1 MNPVRLQTAPTGPGE
16 NIELPK
22 YLVNLHDTSPT
33 AIGDVFGVGFPA
45 GNTQVKHPYENCPY
59 IFRIYHKRRRTLEK
73 IRELVSLLESG
84 IEDYD
89 AQLKVLQTERL
100 KYIRLS
106 MTDGFGTEEA
116 DSKESWLLHLKQLE
130 DSLRLRLNSI
140 QQAIREAAED
150 IQKEEN
156 A

>member
-1 MNPVRLQTAPTGPGE
+1 M
-16 NIELPK
+16 
-22 YLVNLHDTSPT
+22 
-33 AIGDVFGVGFPA
+33 
-45 GNTQVKHPYENCPY
+45 
-59 IFRIYHKRRRTLEK
+59 EK
-73 IRELVSLLESG
+73 IRELISLLESG

-89 AQLKVLQTERL
+89 AQVKVMQSERL

-106 MTDGFGTEEA
+106 ITDSFGKEEN

-130 DSLRLRLNSI
+130 DSLTLRRNTI
-140 QQAIREAAED
+140 RQAIVDTARD

>member
-1 MNPVRLQTAPTGPGE
+1 M
-16 NIELPK
+16 
-22 YLVNLHDTSPT
+22 
-33 AIGDVFGVGFPA
+33 
-45 GNTQVKHPYENCPY
+45 
-59 IFRIYHKRRRTLEK
+59 EK
-73 IRELVSLLESG
+73 IRELISLLESG
-84 IEDYD
+84 VEDYD

-106 MTDGFGTEEA
+106 MTNGFGAEEG

-130 DSLRLRLNSI
+130 DSLKLRQSSIRQAI
-140 QQAIREAAED
+140 QQTAED

>member
-1 MNPVRLQTAPTGPGE
+1 M
-16 NIELPK
+16 
-22 YLVNLHDTSPT
+22 
-33 AIGDVFGVGFPA
+33 
-45 GNTQVKHPYENCPY
+45 
-59 IFRIYHKRRRTLEK
+59 EK
-73 IRELVSLLESG
+73 IRELISLLESG

-89 AQLKVLQTERL
+89 TQMKVLQTERL

-106 MTDGFGTEEA
+106 MTDGFGEEEG

-130 DSLRLRLNSI
+130 DSLKLRQNSI
-140 QQAIREAAED
+140 QQAVRNAADD